1 MNATPGSP
9 QELPAAVAS
18 FLEADER
25 VERCPADATYA
36 EKILQRVLIDEV
48 EDVLHA
54 ATQGRWRKAN
64 TYAYDGARKT
74 VEAWL
79 LMSGWRIRATFGAHA
94 AVVEIVDRWLS
105 READPGPRIA
115 RSFSAARKAR
125 HEDEYPSP
133 MSPER
138 TDRELRA
145 LTLDSVRLINEVRDA
160 TGQAAVADLVPTDAV
175 LEQRRPEQRRD
186 G

>member
-1 MNATPGSP
+1 MNPTPGSP
-9 QELPAAVAS
+9 QELPAAVMS

-25 VERCPADATYA
+25 IERCPADAAYA
-36 EKILQRVLIDEV
+36 ESILERVLLNEA

-64 TYAYDGARKT
+64 TYGYDGARKS

-79 LMSGWRIRATFGAHA
+79 LMSGWRIRAVLGAHA

-138 TDRELRA
+138 TARELRA
-145 LTLDSVRLINEVRDA
+145 LTIDSVRLINRVREA
-160 TGQAAVADLVPTDAV
+160 AGLEAVADLVPTDPV
-175 LEQRRPEQRRD
+175 LERRR
-186 G
+186 GS